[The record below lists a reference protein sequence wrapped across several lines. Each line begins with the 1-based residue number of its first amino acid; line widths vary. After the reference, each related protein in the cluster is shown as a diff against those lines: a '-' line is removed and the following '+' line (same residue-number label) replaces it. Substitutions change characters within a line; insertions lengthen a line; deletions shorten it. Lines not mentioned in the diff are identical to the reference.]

1 MAQRHVAIPQREGR
15 RIMSGERR
23 RSERKRVLLEAKWAS
38 MSRTHEA
45 RVDDVSLGGCFVNT
59 FGRVEPNETVN
70 LQIQLP
76 SGEWLPLRGEV
87 ASYQPG
93 VGFGLAFTSLSEEE
107 IEVLKELMLTA
118 EERKL

>member
-1 MAQRHVAIPQREGR
+1 MDQ
-15 RIMSGERR
+15 ERR
-23 RSERKRVLLEAKWAS
+23 RSERKRVLLEAKWES

-59 FGRVEPNETVN
+59 FGRVEPHEAVN

-76 SGEWLPLRGEV
+76 SGKWLPLRGEV

-93 VGFGLAFTSLSEEE
+93 VGFGVAFTSLTEEE
-107 IEVLKELMLTA
+107 IAVLKDLMATA
-118 EERKL
+118 EEREL

>member
-1 MAQRHVAIPQREGR
+1 MDQ
-15 RIMSGERR
+15 ERR
-23 RSERKRVLLEAKWAS
+23 RSERKRVLLEAKWES

-45 RVDDVSLGGCFVNT
+45 RIDDVSLGGCFVNT
-59 FGRVEPNETVN
+59 FGRVELRETVN

-107 IEVLKELMLTA
+107 IEVVKELMLTA
-118 EERKL
+118 EERKI

>member
-1 MAQRHVAIPQREGR
+1 MGQ
-15 RIMSGERR
+15 ERR
-23 RSERKRVLLEAKWAS
+23 NSQRKRILLEARWES

-59 FGRVEPNETVN
+59 FGHVEHGEEID

-76 SGEWLPLRGEV
+76 SGEWLPLQGRV

-93 VGFGLAFTSLSEEE
+93 VGFGIAFSSLSEDERA
-107 IEVLKELMLTA
+107 VLQELIATSKEREL
-118 EERKL
+118 

>member
-1 MAQRHVAIPQREGR
+1 MGQ
-15 RIMSGERR
+15 ERR
-23 RSERKRVLLEAKWAS
+23 NSPRKRILLEAKWAS

-59 FGRVEPNETVN
+59 YGHVEPAEEIN

-76 SGEWLPLRGEV
+76 SGEWLPLRGRV

-93 VGFGLAFTSLSEEE
+93 VGFGIAFTSLRAADRATLQEL
-107 IEVLKELMLTA
+107 IATAKEREL
-118 EERKL
+118 